1 MTHDTTHAKGKL
13 HRKLPTV
20 SALMLGVAAVAVMAL
35 FLAGL
40 AFTLSFD
47 ALRALAIEINVRPG
61 RAWMAP
67 VAIDVAQAAAT
78 VGYVIFRVADK
89 YTWPRR
95 FCMTLAIATVTLSV
109 VGNSFHSYQLAER
122 NIARIEAGED
132 LGFIPQHPVIAAII
146 AAIFPLLW
154 LALFHLST
162 MMVQVVAD
170 ERTRLREAAAA
181 QQPDGRIDV
190 SAPSVQAVGESVPE
204 WQRTATE
211 VAATPVFVA
220 ASGSNTTPV
229 ASTYGIA
236 VAIPGFVAP
245 TDEGLVADLPREDQ
259 FFDGRTRTGYPQTR
273 EGLLRF
279 LDESDFHE
287 TVKVVAAMLVT
298 EPNLKQIEAAH
309 RLRLDKSTV
318 SRRWKLFCAAAEG
331 EGFSVP
337 PLPAVEVGEHVKATI
352 LA

>member
-1 MTHDTTHAKGKL
+1 MTHDTTRPKGTL

-20 SALMLGVAAVAVMAL
+20 SPLLLGVAVVAGMAL
-35 FLAGL
+35 FLAAL

-78 VGYVIFRVADK
+78 AGYVIFRVADK

-95 FCMTLAIATVTLSV
+95 FCMALAIATVALSV
-109 VGNSFHSYQLAER
+109 IGNSFHSYQLAER
-122 NIARIEAGED
+122 NIARIAAGED

-154 LALFHLST
+154 LALFHLFT
-162 MMVQVVAD
+162 MMLQVVID

-181 QQPDGRIDV
+181 QQSSDRVDV
-190 SAPSVQAVGESVPE
+190 PAPSVPAAGESLPDPE
-204 WQRTATE
+204 HAATE
-211 VAATPVFVA
+211 VAAAPA
-220 ASGSNTTPV
+220 AVGDHEGSTTPV
-229 ASTYGIA
+229 VFADDFV
-236 VAIPGFVAP
+236 VAISPSVA
-245 TDEGLVADLPREDQ
+245 TADESPVADLAIEEHASD
-259 FFDGRTRTGYPQTR
+259 DRTRNGYPQTR

-279 LDESDFHE
+279 LEESDFHE
-287 TVKVVAAMLVT
+287 TVKVVAAMLVM
-298 EPNLKQIEAAH
+298 EPGLKQIEAAQ

-318 SRRWKLFCAAAEG
+318 SRRWKLFRAAAEG
-331 EGFSVP
+331 EGFLVP
-337 PLPAVEVGEHVKATI
+337 PLPAVEVGEHVKATA